1 MQSLAEN
8 WQVKTGEEIDSKPG
22 SRSEIP
28 QIFPMAGV
36 LPEESV
42 SGVDSPNE
50 SLITKKATGI
60 LHNEHLPTLSTP
72 GLYPDGW

>member
-22 SRSEIP
+22 SESEIP

-42 SGVDSPNE
+42 SGVDSPNK
-50 SLITKKATGI
+50 SSQ
-60 LHNEHLPTLSTP
+60 LPEGRRNP
-72 GLYPDGW
+72 A